1 MARYVSRHAAK
12 RAAKGKLKNKTTV
25 AVIAVVLALGVIFG
39 GTFAWQS
46 ISQEALNE
54 VTGTVNPG
62 GRLHDDFTLIYE
74 EDGETPE
81 LTEEGTLQYD
91 KNVYVENF
99 TSLASNGVQIF
110 ARVRLDEYM
119 EIGKNAGTLNADE
132 SAPAE
137 TNEAVSLVPGAVL
150 EDKSTWTPHVWGQDD
165 VFHTYWTWD
174 QEGGSA
180 IYMPTF
186 NKNKD
191 SLEADING
199 TFDAQF
205 KDHRSWEE
213 NATSPDGWNAIYD
226 ADTAPNGEKETD
238 ELANWKINEVIEGD
252 ATLPESYDP
261 YVTLEKET
269 HTAKA
274 TLDADII
281 SMEQYMELLNN
292 DDPADDMG
300 NFWVYDTD
308 GWAYWAGPIDPDT
321 ATGLLLDGIARTDEI
336 INEDWYYGINVVAQF
351 ITGDDLGQDDKS
363 GFYDPTEGLPPS
375 DNALLLLN
383 AIGVDVTFEIKSDA
397 ETTAEEAL
405 VEALKYGGTI
415 KLMED
420 VEVTD
425 QLVVTA
431 DTVLELGEY
440 SIKNTDADIYSTETE
455 TWSLISVQDGATL
468 TINGGNFITKA
479 NDSFCVDVRDGST
492 VIINDGDFSGNIS
505 TVYVYEGEAIINGGT
520 YSIQQVASKANPYDE
535 LLNCY
540 DENYKNGTAKISVFG
555 GTFTNFDPANSND
568 GSYVPKGY
576 ASSAGTDGTYTVV
589 RSSVSETESEA
600 AGQ

>member
-1 MARYVSRHAAK
+1 MAKYVSQHAAK
-12 RAAKGKLKNKTTV
+12 RAAKGKRNKTAV

-74 EDGETPE
+74 ADGETPK
-81 LTEEGTLQYD
+81 LTDEGTLQYD

-132 SAPAE
+132 TAPAE
-137 TNEAVSLVPGAVL
+137 NNEAVSLVPGAVL

-165 VFHTYWTWD
+165 DFHTYWTWD

-205 KDHRSWEE
+205 EDHNEYAEGDTRD
-213 NATSPDGWNAIYD
+213 ANAIYD
-226 ADTAPNGEKETD
+226 ADTAPNDEKETD
-238 ELANWKINEVIEGD
+238 EVANGGWDVNDIIDGTE
-252 ATLPESYDP
+252 TLPETYKP
-261 YVTLEKET
+261 YVTLEEET

-274 TLDADII
+274 TLDATII
-281 SMEQYMELLNN
+281 SMDEYMELLNN
-292 DDPADDMG
+292 GDPDDDMG

-321 ATGLLLDGIARTDEI
+321 ATGLLLDGIARTETI

-351 ITGDDLGQDDKS
+351 ITGDDLGQDDAS

-375 DNALLLLN
+375 EKALLLLN
-383 AIGVDVTFEIKSDA
+383 AIGVDVTFEIKSD
-397 ETTAEEAL
+397 EDTTAEEAL
-405 VEALKYGGTI
+405 AKAMKYGGTI

-425 QLVVTA
+425 QLVVSA
-431 DTVLELGEY
+431 DTVLEIGEY
-440 SIKNTDADIYSTETE
+440 SIKNTDADIYSTATG

-468 TINGGNFITKA
+468 TINGGNFITKE

-492 VIINDGDFSGNIS
+492 VIINDGTFSGNIS
-505 TVYVYEGEAIINGGT
+505 AVYVYEGEAIINGGT
-520 YSIQQVASKANPYDE
+520 YSIQQTANKANPYDE

-540 DENYKNGTAKISVFG
+540 DTNYKNGTAKISVFG
-555 GTFTNFDPANSND
+555 GSFENFDPANSND
-568 GSYVPKGY
+568 GSYVPRGY
-576 ASSAGTDGTYTVV
+576 ASSTEDDVTYTVV
-589 RSSVSETESEA
+589 RSSVSETETET